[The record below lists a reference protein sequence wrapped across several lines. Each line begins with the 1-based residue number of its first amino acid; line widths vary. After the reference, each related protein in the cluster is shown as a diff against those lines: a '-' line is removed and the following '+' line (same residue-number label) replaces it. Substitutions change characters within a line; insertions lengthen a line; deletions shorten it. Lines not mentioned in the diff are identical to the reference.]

1 MPQLDQAALQ
11 KKLPIGENICWIEGL
26 FLKGRNFFFGQK
38 RLLAL
43 FAAQHISTF
52 LESNAVV
59 DTLSDYRNQ
68 QAIRRDMLRT
78 I

>member
-1 MPQLDQAALQ
+1 LQ
-11 KKLPIGENICWIEGL
+11 KR
-26 FLKGRNFFFGQK
+26 F
-38 RLLAL
+38 LAL